1 MDTILYFFSLCSVR
15 TRPGNYL
22 WKLKFVQWQARS
34 IWEGSGTRSILE
46 APYLILSLGGAKPI
60 WAKQRR
66 IKNAP
71 YKNNSGQKMGTKQL
85 KTKIGTLQKCLC
97 PKKSETNSVRSKNA
111 AYKNDRGQ
119 KIGAKQLKIK
129 NGTL

>member
-1 MDTILYFFSLCSVR
+1 MSHTVQDKKMQFKESLL
-15 TRPGNYL
+15 PKN
-22 WKLKFVQWQARS
+22 RS
-34 IWEGSGTRSILE
+34 QTV
-46 APYLILSLGGAKPI
+46 AK
-60 WAKQRR
+60 
-66 IKNAP
+66 N
-71 YKNNSGQKMGTKQL
+71 
-85 KTKIGTLQKCLC
+85 GTLQKCLC

>member
-1 MDTILYFFSLCSVR
+1 MTV
-15 TRPGNYL
+15 
-22 WKLKFVQWQARS
+22 
-34 IWEGSGTRSILE
+34 
-46 APYLILSLGGAKPI
+46 AKKTEPNSC
-60 WAKQRR
+60 
-66 IKNAP
+66 KN
-71 YKNNSGQKMGTKQL
+71 
-85 KTKIGTLQKCLC
+85 GTLQKCLC

>member
-1 MDTILYFFSLCSVR
+1 MQDKKMQFKESLL
-15 TRPGNYL
+15 PKN
-22 WKLKFVQWQARS
+22 RS
-34 IWEGSGTRSILE
+34 QTV
-46 APYLILSLGGAKPI
+46 AK
-60 WAKQRR
+60 
-66 IKNAP
+66 N
-71 YKNNSGQKMGTKQL
+71 
-85 KTKIGTLQKCLC
+85 GTLQKCL